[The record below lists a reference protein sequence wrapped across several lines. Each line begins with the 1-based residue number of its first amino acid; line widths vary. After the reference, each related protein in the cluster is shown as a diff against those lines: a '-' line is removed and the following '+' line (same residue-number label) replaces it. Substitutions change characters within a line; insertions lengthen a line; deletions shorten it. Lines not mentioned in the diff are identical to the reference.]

1 MTMSNRH
8 DATAAT
14 VDGSLPRTP
23 VTLFAALALS
33 LAGTV
38 VRWQRPA
45 LLWPTTFTA
54 FMLMFGGFLYFAYL
68 TYLEIA
74 VVGAICQWCV
84 LAAGLTVGL
93 LIAETINV
101 VAAIQPPAVA

>member
-1 MTMSNRH
+1 MFV
-8 DATAAT
+8 AI
-14 VDGSLPRTP
+14 
-23 VTLFAALALS
+23 AALAI
-33 LAGTV
+33 

-45 LLWPTTFTA
+45 LLWPATFVA
-54 FMLMFGGFLYFAYL
+54 FMLAFSGVLYFAYL

-74 VVGAICQWCV
+74 VIGAICQWCV

-101 VAAIQPPAVA
+101 IAAIRSPAVA